1 MKSLRTRISFSLMA
15 NTGICSSNKPILR
28 PFQRFALQRNAWLDF
43 CRLLSPNPLLQG
55 FWLSLTDPGS
65 LQLSNS
71 VEPFLSLGSMENIYQ
86 KVARNQSHPIDHV
99 KVGLPHCL
107 RMEPLPSI
115 INCPLH
121 CPVSISRSICLQS
134 LRDDVP
140 LM

>member
-15 NTGICSSNKPILR
+15 NTWICHPTSLYLGHFN
-28 PFQRFALQRNAWLDF
+28 ALLCRETLGWTF

-71 VEPFLSLGSMENIYQ
+71 VGPFLSLGSMENIYQ